1 MSLHRASQLSLTSH
15 PLSKILN
22 VGVVVYDAGT
32 HAVLVFVRHLTCMQH
47 HVICQTV

>member
-1 MSLHRASQLSLTSH
+1 MPSRRASQPSPTSH
-15 PLSKILN
+15 PLSKILK

-32 HAVLVFVRHLTCMQH
+32 HAVLVFVRQLTCMQH